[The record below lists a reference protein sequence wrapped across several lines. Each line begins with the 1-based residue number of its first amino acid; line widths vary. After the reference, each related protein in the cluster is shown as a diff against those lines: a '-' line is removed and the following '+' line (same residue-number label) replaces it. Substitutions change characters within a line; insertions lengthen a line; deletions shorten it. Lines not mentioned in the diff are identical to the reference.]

1 MAKYTNKLIRL
12 NKKYPIW
19 DNERDEIDGY
29 TDENDMAIITY
40 ESSRADYF
48 ETVIVSGKY
57 MGVYDLG
64 LSDTDLAQAT
74 FIFNKINGIGSQKM
88 KLQSKNLNVEY
99 AG

>member
-1 MAKYTNKLIRL
+1 MTKYTNKLIRL
-12 NKKYPIW
+12 NKKYPVW
-19 DNERDEIDGY
+19 NNERDEIDGY

-40 ESSRADYF
+40 ESPKADYF
-48 ETVIVSGKY
+48 EAVIVSGKY

-74 FIFNKINGIGSQKM
+74 FIFNRINGIGSQKM
-88 KLQSKNLNVEY
+88 KLKSKNLKIEY